1 VNWIKVAVDIK
12 ADDAMGVIVDDC
24 DVPRYAAVGL
34 CVNVLGTMATKAQ
47 DGDLSA
53 VRDSTIEEWAGWDGK
68 RGRFAVAFRAAMC
81 KDGIVRSWEKYNG
94 AAIRKAE
101 ADIERI
107 RAKRRGEVEGCSRDV
122 RANIARTSPDV
133 RANIERTTPDV
144 RQVSQVDED
153 VDGNSLTN
161 TDDDVI
167 PSPSSS
173 GLRDVLP
180 MVAQTGHMALTKL
193 FANVSEPAVWAGIVR
208 GMASGLSMDGNRPV
222 GPERLAAAVEDFVAQ
237 GHHTNPNPSLFR
249 GFVKRAKTPDR
260 GRFALQQT
268 PDEQDADLLRT
279 IREQN
284 TRARMRGD
292 PEKPIPTWADRI
304 DATFPDGRTWPSGAA
319 A

>member
-1 VNWIKVAVDIK
+1 MNWIKVAVDMK

-24 DVPRYAAVGL
+24 DVSRYAAVGL

-47 DGDLSA
+47 DGNLSA

-68 RGRFAVAFRAAMC
+68 RGRFAAAFRAALC
-81 KDGIVRSWEKYNG
+81 RDGIVRSWEKYNG

-107 RAKRRGEVEGCSRDV
+107 RAKRRGSVEEMSRGV
-122 RANIARTSPDV
+122 RANM
-133 RANIERTTPDV
+133 ERTPPDV

-153 VDGNSLTN
+153 VDGNSLIN

-173 GLRDVLP
+173 GLRSVLP
-180 MVAQTGHMALTKL
+180 MVASTGHVALTKL
-193 FANVSEPAVWAGIVR
+193 FANTQDPDVWAGIIR
-208 GMASGLSMDGNRPV
+208 GMASGLSMDGNRPA

-237 GHHTNPNPSLFR
+237 GHHVNPNPSLFR
-249 GFVKRAKTPDR
+249 GFVKRAKAVDR
-260 GRFALQQT
+260 GRYAFQQT
-268 PDEQDADLLRT
+268 TDEQDADLLRT

-284 TRARMRGD
+284 NRARMRGD
-292 PEKPIPTWADRI
+292 AEKPVPSWADRI

>member
-1 VNWIKVAVDIK
+1 MNWIKVAVDMK
-12 ADDAMGVIVDDC
+12 SDDAMGVIVDEC
-24 DVPRYAAVGL
+24 DVSRYAAVGL
-34 CVNVLGTMATKAQ
+34 CVNVLGTMALKAQ

-68 RGRFAVAFRAAMC
+68 RGRFAAAFRTAMC
-81 KDGIVRSWEKYNG
+81 RDGIVRSWEKYNG

-107 RAKRRGEVEGCSRDV
+107 RAKRRGNVEGLSR
-122 RANIARTSPDV
+122 DV
-133 RANIERTTPDV
+133 RANIERTPPDV

-153 VDGNSLTN
+153 VDGNSLSN
-161 TDDDVI
+161 TDDDGI

-180 MVAQTGHMALTKL
+180 MVAPTGHMALTKL

-208 GMASGLSMDGNRPV
+208 GMASGTSMDGNRPAC
-222 GPERLAAAVEDFVAQ
+222 PERLAAAVEDFVAQ

-249 GFVKRAKTPDR
+249 GFVKRAKAPDR
-260 GRFALQQT
+260 GKFALQQT
-268 PDEQDADLLRT
+268 EDEYNADLLRT

-284 TRARMRGD
+284 DRARMRGD
-292 PEKPIPTWADRI
+292 AEKPIPTWANRI
-304 DATFPDGRTWPSGAA
+304 DTTFPDGRTWPSGVAA
-319 A
+319 

>member
-1 VNWIKVAVDIK
+1 MNWIRIAVKMKTDPRLGAIATACKVRI
-12 ADDAMGVIVDDC
+12 
-24 DVPRYAAVGL
+24 PEAVGL
-34 CVNVLGTMATKAQ
+34 VCCTLMEFPDHAR
-47 DGDLSA
+47 DGDVAHVDDVVL
-53 VRDSTIEEWAGWDGK
+53 EQWAGWGGK
-68 RGRFAVAFRAAMC
+68 VGVFGGAFRRFLC
-81 KDGIVRSWEKYNG
+81 DETGTVRAWEKHNG
-94 AAIRKAE
+94 AALRKAE
-101 ADIERI
+101 TDIERKRSMRNGAETA
-107 RAKRRGEVEGCSRDV
+107 RAKRAPSAETARGRRAFGAVDETRRDV
-122 RANIARTSPDV
+122 TAVVTLGD
-133 RANIERTTPDV
+133 
-144 RQVSQVDED
+144 
-153 VDGNSLTN
+153 DGF
-161 TDDDVI
+161 

-173 GLRDVLP
+173 GLREVLP
-180 MVAQTGHMALTKL
+180 MVATTGHSALAKL
-193 FANVSEPAVWAGIVR
+193 FANAADADVWAGIIR

-279 IREQN
+279 IRDQN
-284 TRARMRGD
+284 NRARMRGD

>member
-1 VNWIKVAVDIK
+1 MNWIKVAVDMK
-12 ADDAMGVIVDDC
+12 SDDAMGVIVDEC
-24 DVPRYAAVGL
+24 DVSRYSAVGL
-34 CVNVLGTMATKAQ
+34 CVNVLGVMALKAQ
-47 DGDLSA
+47 DGNLSD

-68 RGRFAVAFRAAMC
+68 RGRFAAAFRAAMC
-81 KDGIVRSWEKYNG
+81 RDGTVRSWEKYNG

-107 RAKRRGEVEGCSRDV
+107 RAKRRGNVAECSREH
-122 RANIARTSPDV
+122 
-133 RANIERTTPDV
+133 RANIERTPLDV

-161 TDDDVI
+161 TDEGVI

-173 GLRDVLP
+173 DAMRRVLP
-180 MVAQTGHMALTKL
+180 MVAPTGHMALTKL
-193 FANVSEPAVWAGIVR
+193 FANVSEPAVWAGIIR
-208 GMASGLSMDGNRPV
+208 GMASGLNMDGNRPA

-249 GFVKRAKTPDR
+249 GFVKRAKAPDR

-268 PDEQDADLLRT
+268 EDEYNADLLRT

-284 TRARMRGD
+284 DRARMRGD
-292 PEKPIPTWADRI
+292 AEKPIPTWANRI